1 MRGLNANFIRTI
13 PINSQVESTSD
24 FAINRWNA
32 TYGFEFLKFLGDI
45 VDNGNASIRVHV
57 LFKTMQ
63 SLVGFSFPFCGYDKQ
78 TWVAADV
85 RLAIRQQTLHFAKY
99 VNCDNFGEVLLRGL
113 EAATIQLLPVS
124 DVMGRRQVVVS
135 LDAEILPNCGYTY
148 IHEDG
153 LSEGQILAKAHHHY
167 RMVRDAIPLQSKS
180 GEQDGSEANLEP
192 LAKNMKMASQQP
204 KFP

>member
-1 MRGLNANFIRTI
+1 
-13 PINSQVESTSD
+13 
-24 FAINRWNA
+24 
-32 TYGFEFLKFLGDI
+32 
-45 VDNGNASIRVHV
+45 
-57 LFKTMQ
+57 MQ

-124 DVMGRRQVVVS
+124 DVMGRRQVVV
-135 LDAEILPNCGYTY
+135 
-148 IHEDG
+148 
-153 LSEGQILAKAHHHY
+153 QILTKAHHHY
-167 RMVRDAIPLQSKS
+167 RMVRDVIPLQSKS